1 MRTSEEP
8 LPNKNYKLE
17 ESHFGWL
24 QIEIAA
30 QQDTVCSN
38 NHRYCIILG
47 AVVLNTGGF
56 LFQRFQTYLIALSLC
71 GLTFNLNRWA
81 M

>member
-1 MRTSEEP
+1 MRIVCIAKRNSLKLHMRTSEEP

-56 LFQRFQTYLIALSLC
+56 YFSISRPI
-71 GLTFNLNRWA
+71 
-81 M
+81 